1 MSEVT
6 MTPMRQSAISIL
18 SQIPEEQL
26 TVVIQFMLNIDAQKR
41 REQQN
46 RQENGKKSPDRRP
59 GIAKGKF
66 VCPDDI
72 DEDNELIAQWFEGT
86 V

>member
-41 REQQN
+41 QEQQN
-46 RQENGKKSPDRRP
+46 QQENGKKSPDRKP

-72 DEDNELIAQWFEGT
+72 DEDNK
-86 V
+86 